1 MLKTL
6 FTGTGKFTRSVI
18 VLLIGSALGWT
29 GAVACRPPVT
39 ADGIHT
45 GPSIERMSELSQ
57 LLTLRIDVAD
67 VLVSRIDGV
76 TGGVQLAMLV
86 KGDVA
91 LGIDLSQ
98 ARFDKID
105 NAHCM
110 AVLILPPPEAS
121 CARVD
126 HDRSRLFELT
136 SDGLW
141 AITPGTRDYLA
152 VVDKAMAEAEDL
164 VASAAHNNN
173 ADERARRHA
182 EVLLG
187 AFFHSIGW
195 EVQIRWSDRSRSDP
209 VNKPMGMIPTV
220 SPGNVAHKA
229 HLGIDVWPK
238 APRRKMSSFWWSD
251 FAARH
256 RDSSETKHFL
266 DCSNFA

>member
-6 FTGTGKFTRSVI
+6 FIGTGKFTRNVI
-18 VLLIGSALGWT
+18 VLLIGSGLGWT
-29 GAVACRPPVT
+29 GAMACRPPVT
-39 ADGIHT
+39 ADGIHS

-67 VLVSRIDGV
+67 VLVSRVDGI

-98 ARFDKID
+98 ARFDQVD
-105 NAHCM
+105 NAHCT

-152 VVDKAMAEAEDL
+152 VVDKGMAEAQDL
-164 VASAAHNNN
+164 VASAARNNDAN
-173 ADERARRHA
+173 ERARRHA

-187 AFFHSIGW
+187 TFFHSIGW
-195 EVQIRWSDRSRSDP
+195 IVNIHWSD
-209 VNKPMGMIPTV
+209 
-220 SPGNVAHKA
+220 
-229 HLGIDVWPK
+229 
-238 APRRKMSSFWWSD
+238 
-251 FAARH
+251 
-256 RDSSETKHFL
+256 ETTGQFEPQMRG
-266 DCSNFA
+266 

>member
-1 MLKTL
+1 MLETL
-6 FTGTGKFTRSVI
+6 LTGTGKFTRTLI
-18 VLLIGSALGWT
+18 VLLIGSGLGWT
-29 GAVACRPPVT
+29 GAMACRPPVP

-67 VLVSRIDGV
+67 VLVSRIDGM

-98 ARFDKID
+98 ARFDTID
-105 NAHCM
+105 NAHCT

-126 HDRSRLFELT
+126 HDRSRLFALT

-152 VVDKAMAEAEDL
+152 VVDKAMAEAQDL
-164 VASAAHNNN
+164 VASAARNNE
-173 ADERARRHA
+173 AMSAPAGMRRYCW
-182 EVLLG
+182 VLS
-187 AFFHSIGW
+187 SI
-195 EVQIRWSDRSRSDP
+195 RSD
-209 VNKPMGMIPTV
+209 G
-220 SPGNVAHKA
+220 
-229 HLGIDVWPK
+229 
-238 APRRKMSSFWWSD
+238 R
-251 FAARH
+251 
-256 RDSSETKHFL
+256 
-266 DCSNFA
+266 

>member
-6 FTGTGKFTRSVI
+6 FNGTGKFTRTLVI
-18 VLLIGSALGWT
+18 LLIGSALGWT
-29 GAVACRPPVT
+29 GAMACRPPIPT
-39 ADGIHT
+39 DGIHT

-57 LLTLRIDVAD
+57 LLTLQIDVAD
-67 VLVSRIDGV
+67 VLVSRIDGM

-105 NAHCM
+105 NAHCT
-110 AVLILPPPEAS
+110 AVLILPPPQAS

-141 AITPGTRDYLA
+141 AITPGTRDYIA
-152 VVDKAMAEAEDL
+152 VVDKAMAAAQDL
-164 VASAAHNNN
+164 VASAARDND

-195 EVQIRWSDRSRSDP
+195 LVNIRWSDE
-209 VNKPMGMIPTV
+209 T
-220 SPGNVAHKA
+220 
-229 HLGIDVWPK
+229 
-238 APRRKMSSFWWSD
+238 SS
-251 FAARH
+251 H
-256 RDSSETKHFL
+256 TEPQ
-266 DCSNFA
+266 

>member
-6 FTGTGKFTRSVI
+6 FAGTGKFTRTVI

-29 GAVACRPPVT
+29 GAVAYRPPSP
-39 ADGIHT
+39 ADGLHT

-67 VLVSRIDGV
+67 VLVSRIDGM

-98 ARFDKID
+98 ARFDQID
-105 NAHCM
+105 NAHCT
-110 AVLILPPPEAS
+110 ALLILPPPQAS

-141 AITPGTRDYLA
+141 AITPGTRDYLV
-152 VVDKAMAEAEDL
+152 VVDKGMAEAQDL
-164 VASAAHNNN
+164 VASAAHNND
-173 ADERARRHA
+173 ADDRARRHA
-182 EVLLG
+182 EILLG
-187 AFFHSIGW
+187 AFFQSIGW
-195 EVQIRWSDRSRSDP
+195 DVKIRWADRSAETS
-209 VNKPMGMIPTV
+209 NA
-220 SPGNVAHKA
+220 AH
-229 HLGIDVWPK
+229 
-238 APRRKMSSFWWSD
+238 WSD
-251 FAARH
+251 SAHAAASDIN
-256 RDSSETKHFL
+256 RDSSTL
-266 DCSNFA
+266 SAGDMVLVTAASYCSGNWLICV

>member
-6 FTGTGKFTRSVI
+6 FTGTGKSIRTVI
-18 VLLIGSALGWT
+18 VLLIGLGLGWT
-29 GAVACRPPVT
+29 GAMACRPPVT

-67 VLVSRIDGV
+67 VLVSRIDGM

-86 KGDVA
+86 KGDVD

-105 NAHCM
+105 YTHCM

-126 HDRSRLFELT
+126 HDRSRLFALT

-152 VVDKAMAEAEDL
+152 VVDKAMAEAQDL
-164 VASAAHNNN
+164 VASAASNND
-173 ADERARRHA
+173 ADEHARQHA
-182 EVLLG
+182 EILLG
-187 AFFHSIGW
+187 AFFRSIGW
-195 EVQIRWSDRSRSDP
+195 DVQIRWADQSELHAGRQTISWR
-209 VNKPMGMIPTV
+209 
-220 SPGNVAHKA
+220 
-229 HLGIDVWPK
+229 GIW
-238 APRRKMSSFWWSD
+238 RTS
-251 FAARH
+251 
-256 RDSSETKHFL
+256 
-266 DCSNFA
+266 

>member
-1 MLKTL
+1 
-6 FTGTGKFTRSVI
+6 
-18 VLLIGSALGWT
+18 LIGSGLGWI
-29 GAVACRPPVT
+29 GAMVCRPPAP
-39 ADGIHT
+39 ADGIHS

-67 VLVSRIDGV
+67 VLVSRIDGM

-98 ARFDKID
+98 ARFDQVD
-105 NAHCM
+105 NVHCK
-110 AVLILPPPEAS
+110 AVLILPPPQAS

-126 HDRSRLFELT
+126 HGRSKLFALT

-152 VVDKAMAEAEDL
+152 VVDKAMGEAQDL
-164 VASAAHNNN
+164 VAAAAQNGD

-182 EVLLG
+182 EVLLA

-195 EVQIRWSDRSRSDP
+195 EVQVRWSDRS
-209 VNKPMGMIPTV
+209 N
-220 SPGNVAHKA
+220 
-229 HLGIDVWPK
+229 
-238 APRRKMSSFWWSD
+238 
-251 FAARH
+251 
-256 RDSSETKHFL
+256 
-266 DCSNFA
+266 

>member
-1 MLKTL
+1 MLKTP
-6 FTGTGKFTRSVI
+6 FTGTGKFTRTVI
-18 VLLIGSALGWT
+18 VLLIGLGLGWT
-29 GAVACRPPVT
+29 GAMACRPPIP

-67 VLVSRIDGV
+67 VLVSRIDGM

-91 LGIDLSQ
+91 LGIDLSR
-98 ARFDKID
+98 ARFDEID
-105 NAHCM
+105 YAHCT
-110 AVLILPPPEAS
+110 ALLILPPPEAS

-126 HDRSRLFELT
+126 HDRSKLFALT

-152 VVDKAMAEAEDL
+152 VVDKAMAEAQDL
-164 VASAAHNNN
+164 VASAASNND

-195 EVQIRWSDRSRSDP
+195 EVKVHWADRSAGDP
-209 VNKPMGMIPTV
+209 VAKTT
-220 SPGNVAHKA
+220 
-229 HLGIDVWPK
+229 
-238 APRRKMSSFWWSD
+238 
-251 FAARH
+251 
-256 RDSSETKHFL
+256 E
-266 DCSNFA
+266 